1 MKLKEAKPA
10 LEDDVIDEEELKE
23 FKIGNLERYH
33 RCEMDSRHA

>member
-10 LEDDVIDEEELKE
+10 LEDDVVDKEELKE
-23 FKIGNLERYH
+23 FKNENLERYH